1 MTKDNFKV
9 LLLTTLAAISDMG
22 DEGIPS
28 GHLYAAMMSR
38 CGQSPDDVG
47 GMSLNTYNIIIET
60 LAGSKWITH
69 KNHYITITPRGKEMG
84 DKVSAAIKAA

>member
-22 DEGIPS
+22 DDGIPS
-28 GHLYAAMMSR
+28 GNLYAMLMNR
-38 CGQSPDDVG
+38 CD
-47 GMSLNTYNIIIET
+47 LNTYNIIIEI

-69 KNHYITITPRGKEMG
+69 KNHYLTITPCGKEMG
-84 DKVSAAIKAA
+84 DKVSQAIDGIQLALVFSGR

>member
-38 CGQSPDDVG
+38 CD
-47 GMSLNTYNIIIET
+47 LNTYNIIIET